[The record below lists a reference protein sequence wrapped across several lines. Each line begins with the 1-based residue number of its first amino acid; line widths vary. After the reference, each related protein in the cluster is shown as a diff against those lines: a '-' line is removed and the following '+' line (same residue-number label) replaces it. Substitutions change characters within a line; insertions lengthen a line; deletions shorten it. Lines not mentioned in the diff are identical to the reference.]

1 MVEFRRVEDTADQNE
16 QLLAH
21 LSEHLSHFLTAR
33 LKTMELYPFLYDHR
47 KKKGHITVIQLGTV
61 LRTLAHLF
69 LKLS

>member
-33 LKTMELYPFLYDHR
+33 LKTMELYPFLYDFMNTNLR
-47 KKKGHITVIQLGTV
+47 KHGILQVYVETFRLNRI
-61 LRTLAHLF
+61 
-69 LKLS
+69 

>member
-16 QLLAH
+16 QLFAH

-47 KKKGHITVIQLGTV
+47 KKKAILQW
-61 LRTLAHLF
+61 F
-69 LKLS
+69 S